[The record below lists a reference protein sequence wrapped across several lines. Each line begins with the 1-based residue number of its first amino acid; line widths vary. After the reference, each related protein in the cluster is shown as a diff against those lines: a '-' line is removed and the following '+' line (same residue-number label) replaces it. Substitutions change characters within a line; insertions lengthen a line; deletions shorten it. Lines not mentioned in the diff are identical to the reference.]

1 MFFVHR
7 ANLYVLHNQLT
18 VQNKYNSENVHY
30 DDHSLIT
37 YGCQQSEFSPQRLD
51 NIADPEAKT
60 DLYNR
65 ILT

>member
-30 DDHSLIT
+30 DDHTLIT
-37 YGCQQSEFSPQRLD
+37 YGCRQSEFSPQRLD

-65 ILT
+65 ILA